1 LVLVYNFHQ
10 TQKQGFVWVASPEDM
25 DFFLNVRVDKEIE
38 APQKAE
44 QEDRNDTDSNIES
57 QTESSWGLQENDTN
71 VPCLVS

>member
-1 LVLVYNFHQ
+1 M
-10 TQKQGFVWVASPEDM
+10 WVASPEDM
-25 DFFLNVRVDKEIE
+25 DFFLNVRVDKAIE

-57 QTESSWGLQENDTN
+57 QTASSWGLQENDTN